1 MRTTINLDDELIA
14 KAIEYTGIKERSA
27 LVRMGL
33 ESLIAREAQRRLA
46 ALKGSIPEFGLI
58 PVPRR
63 RPPNF
68 TNSE

>member
-1 MRTTINLDDELIA
+1 MRTTLNIDDELIA
-14 KAIEYTGIKERSA
+14 KAAEYTGINERSI

-46 ALKGSIPEFGLI
+46 ALKGSIPGFGST

-63 RPPNF
+63 RPPAFRNHV
-68 TNSE
+68 

>member
-1 MRTTINLDDELIA
+1 MRTTINLDDDLIA
-14 KAIEYTGIKERSA
+14 KATEYTGVKERSV

-46 ALKGSIPEFGLI
+46 ALKGSMPDFGST

-63 RPPNF
+63 RPPAF
-68 TNSE
+68 TNPE

>member
-14 KAIEYTGIKERSA
+14 KAAEYTGVKERSV

-33 ESLIAREAQRRLA
+33 ESLIAREAARRLA
-46 ALKGSIPEFGLI
+46 ALKGSMPVLGSK

-63 RPPNF
+63 RPPTFRNP
-68 TNSE
+68 E

>member
-1 MRTTINLDDELIA
+1 MRTTMNLDDDLIA
-14 KAIEYTGIKERSA
+14 KAAEYTGIKERST

-46 ALKGSIPEFGLI
+46 ALKGSIPELGSK

-68 TNSE
+68 TNPE